1 MEQQIDWITNLY
13 VFVLASFVGLELIHN
28 VSRLLH
34 TPLMSLTNA
43 ISSIALV
50 GSLLL
55 AGSGG
60 SLLAVLLGT
69 AAVIASSINAV
80 GGFLITDRILRMFRK
95 KNDR

>member
-1 MEQQIDWITNLY
+1 METQVDWLTNLY
-13 VFVLASFVGLELIHN
+13 VFVLASFLGLELIHN

-55 AGSGG
+55 AGSDN
-60 SLLAVLLGT
+60 SLLAIVLGT
-69 AAVIASSINAV
+69 AAVTASSVNAV

-95 KNDR
+95 KNQ